1 MFSMGEEPQR
11 PAEPVEGE
19 GPLSTSLAERFG
31 EIALPHLDAVYRLAR
46 ALASS
51 EAEAEDLVQ
60 ETWVRAYN
68 GFAGFELRA
77 HGARPWLFRILYNT
91 FYTLKGKQ
99 RREPA
104 LLDQVDFDHFVSE
117 SSGVEGSVDRIDG
130 LNWEQFDDEV
140 KSAIE
145 QLRPEYRS
153 VLLLWSI
160 EGLSYKEIATVC
172 GCALGTVM
180 SRLYR
185 ARRAVARQLR
195 EYAQDRRWPSERLE
209 S

>member
-1 MFSMGEEPQR
+1 MPVFSMGEEPQR
-11 PAEPVEGE
+11 PAEPVEDK
-19 GPLSTSLAERFG
+19 GPLSTSLAERFA

-104 LLDQVDFDHFVSE
+104 LGRIARIRPKGDALRARGQADADQVRHHRDHRPQPGRSRR
-117 SSGVEGSVDRIDG
+117 SRSG
-130 LNWEQFDDEV
+130 
-140 KSAIE
+140 
-145 QLRPEYRS
+145 
-153 VLLLWSI
+153 
-160 EGLSYKEIATVC
+160 
-172 GCALGTVM
+172 
-180 SRLYR
+180 
-185 ARRAVARQLR
+185 
-195 EYAQDRRWPSERLE
+195 
-209 S
+209 